1 MAHTRCVSIA
11 GVCVWGGSWQRDP
24 QVCFGEHV
32 RSLDVV
38 SSVPG
43 DHIHLNVQWCYP
55 MSYVHFLGSPGFRS
69 PKMFPHGSTLH
80 FWCLFFMAQCSP
92 PPLIYI
98 PLSAHCGFVSLGML
112 VRACWGSVLAM
123 RPHVVEGGISPGC
136 HLVRLSMTRRP
147 SFPMPFCAG
156 VC

>member
-1 MAHTRCVSIA
+1 ML
-11 GVCVWGGSWQRDP
+11 VCVCGGSWQRDP
-24 QVCFGEHV
+24 QVRVGEHV
-32 RSLDVV
+32 RSLDVG

-43 DHIHLNVQWCYP
+43 FTGPPKCAVVL
-55 MSYVHFLGSPGFRS
+55 SYVHFLGSPGFRS

-92 PPLIYI
+92 PPPIYI

-112 VRACWGSVLAM
+112 VRACRGSVLAM
-123 RPHVVEGGISPGC
+123 RSHVVESGMSPGC
-136 HLVRLSMTRRP
+136 HLIRLSMTRRS
-147 SFPMPFCAG
+147 SFPMPLCAG